1 MTTAKDRGDSEGKKE
16 EGEREEIQLR
26 NFYRCKVW
34 SRIRNEWLKAG
45 DSIAI
50 CPSCHWLKRNDHFI
64 LTTTPF
70 IINKGA
76 APSLLALEPP
86 PAPTLL

>member
-1 MTTAKDRGDSEGKKE
+1 MLSWQLLRIGEIRKGRREG
-16 EGEREEIQLR
+16 GGGREEIQLR

-34 SRIRNEWLKAG
+34 SRISNEWLKAG

-64 LTTTPF
+64 VSTTPF

-76 APSLLALEPP
+76 APSLLARK
-86 PAPTLL
+86 ARQ